1 MILYCRLELRL
12 PMAVSLKDKRRLLN
26 SLQDKL
32 DNNFNIAIA
41 EIEDNDF
48 WKKSVLGLVSISNK
62 NVQLEKLLNK
72 IINFVDQFE
81 GVILVDYSVDY
92 Y

>member
-1 MILYCRLELRL
+1 
-12 PMAVSLKDKRRLLN
+12 MAVSLKDKRRLLN

-32 DNNFNIAIA
+32 NNKFNIAIA